1 MHVKVDPEVFKDL
14 LTQFLRISVTLR
26 TVVKMMDILLDVTN
40 KQLGSDSKQILC
52 PSIVLDTR
60 GGMK

>member
-26 TVVKMMDILLDVTN
+26 TVVKMDILLDVTN